1 MMFPLSDLV
10 RRIDWQYVSVIS
22 SIGTR
27 KEMQKMDKKKNT
39 AEKKV

>member
-1 MMFPLSDLV
+1 
-10 RRIDWQYVSVIS
+10 VSVIS

-39 AEKKV
+39 AEKKVWGSEEAWKVVEQSER